1 MRRHLRRLQR
11 LRDDKPLPGCLH
23 AIAEALRP
31 AYELSTRRDSTDP
44 TEAMAKTQVEL
55 IADDLRTNQDLAP
68 LASQGNL
75 AVVSAY
81 YHLHTGQVE
90 ILNGAPA

>member
-1 MRRHLRRLQR
+1 
-11 LRDDKPLPGCLH
+11 
-23 AIAEALRP
+23 
-31 AYELSTRRDSTDP
+31 
-44 TEAMAKTQVEL
+44 MAKTQVEL